1 MITDLGFLG
10 LGAKHI
16 ALDLV
21 SPVVFLSEILG
32 SEKVRLFATCDLLT
46 TAFHASLCLLCLS
59 DVRCVS
65 GAAIAPRQMIFF
77 VIKNRNG
84 STRPSKTVYFVST
97 CFFQKFVS
105 ML

>member
-1 MITDLGFLG
+1 MAEVGWTLPYFGGPFQMITDLGFSG

-65 GAAIAPRQMIFF
+65 GAAIAPKQKDWFLL
-77 VIKNRNG
+77 IKNRN
-84 STRPSKTVYFVST
+84 
-97 CFFQKFVS
+97 
-105 ML
+105 